1 MRLKQRRR
9 IAMTIIEAMGMYGI
23 PDKDRF
29 QCAYPDY
36 QEKRPSSTFFADFS
50 VADYFHENAIKD
62 TYNRAFNEWKG
73 NLEMLTELVA
83 ALNHK
88 IWYWYERNDS
98 YSKLYDSLWRQADE
112 YLKENFTKKEEVAY
126 WFNVLD

>member
-1 MRLKQRRR
+1 
-9 IAMTIIEAMGMYGI
+9 MTMIEAMGMYGI

-50 VADYFHENAIKD
+50 VADCFHENAIKD
-62 TYNRAFNEWKG
+62 TYNRAFNGWKG
-73 NLEMLTELVA
+73 NLEMFTELVA
-83 ALNHK
+83 VLNHK
-88 IWYWYERNDS
+88 IWQHHERNDS
-98 YSKLYDSLWRQADE
+98 YAKLYDSLWRQADE
-112 YLKENFTKKEEVAY
+112 YLKDNFTKKDEVAY

>member
-1 MRLKQRRR
+1 
-9 IAMTIIEAMGMYGI
+9 MTMIEAMRMYGI

-50 VADYFHENAIKD
+50 VADCFRENAIKD
-62 TYNRAFNEWKG
+62 TYNRAFNGWKG
-73 NLEMLTELVA
+73 NLEMFTELVA
-83 ALNHK
+83 VLNHK
-88 IWYWYERNDS
+88 IWQHYEHNDS
-98 YSKLYDSLWRQADE
+98 YAKLYDSLWRQANE
-112 YLKENFTKKEEVAY
+112 YLKDNFTKKDEVAY